1 MYDLSGFLASFCEF
15 KIHERLVPLSLRGTL
30 SVRVF
35 HSFCD
40 HVGVLVSLMAFI
52 LGCEILFHMLTTLY
66 ESAHLGLWCLWIYFF
81 PSGLQLVELPS
92 LYLLPL
98 LSISEI

>member
-66 ESAHLGLWCLWIYFF
+66 ESAHLGLWCLWIYF
-81 PSGLQLVELPS
+81 LPVWS
-92 LYLLPL
+92 PVGGIAFFVLPL